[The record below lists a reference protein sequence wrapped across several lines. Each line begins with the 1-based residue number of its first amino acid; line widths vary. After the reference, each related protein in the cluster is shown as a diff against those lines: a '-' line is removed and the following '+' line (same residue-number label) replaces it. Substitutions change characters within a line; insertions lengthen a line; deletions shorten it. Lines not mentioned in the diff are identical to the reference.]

1 MTKMAGNLMNKF
13 ASLGFGYEYQSRASI
28 RAITFSRR
36 CFSSIRTLVLASS
49 VQRYQEI
56 YRKKRSLSILMIPLI
71 TARVPPRAREAN
83 KTSRR
88 ISRLRPRNKS
98 S

>member
-1 MTKMAGNLMNKF
+1 MAGNLMNKF

-36 CFSSIRTLVLASS
+36 CFSSTRACVK

-56 YRKKRSLSILMIPLI
+56 YRKKQSLSILMIPLI
-71 TARVPPRAREAN
+71 TARVPPRAR
-83 KTSRR
+83 S
-88 ISRLRPRNKS
+88 
-98 S
+98 